1 MGALGTPVSPLHGV
15 MSGPTAGLCRHD
27 VTVMSLHR
35 DVTDVTMPHCHC
47 VTAPGLDIVVPCGSW
62 EALNT
67 GSGGSTRCTGSTG
80 THCGLQGLPAPS
92 PWQRRLP
99 AREVHA
105 GRRAL
110 PLVKSYS
117 APSDWPARSAFC
129 TPAPLAASFS
139 AHRRCSLLD
148 VTGGAANG
156 AERGAG
162 LRAPVL
168 RGVAGLAHP
177 RGGGATP
184 PQSARGGGAGR
195 TWAGRGHTWGAGS
208 VRRRRRWR
216 WRAGCGG
223 AAAERGLSCCC
234 ARRPVST
241 GAGPG
246 RGGAGRWVRAVRA
259 VRAGRGWAQGAGS
272 GDRPRGAALRRCA
285 TPRRFGSVRGGSER
299 R

>member
-67 GSGGSTRCTGSTG
+67 RSGGSTRCAGSTGSTG

-117 APSDWPARSAFC
+117 APSDWPARPAFC
-129 TPAPLAASFS
+129 TPVPLAASFS

-168 RGVAGLAHP
+168 RGVAGLAQP

-184 PQSARGGGAGR
+184 PPISAGWGGGTHLGGAGPHLGRGVSAAAAAMAMAMAGGVRRGGGGARPLVLLCAAAGEYRGRAGAGRGGGA
-195 TWAGRGHTWGAGS
+195 
-208 VRRRRRWR
+208 RRCERCERCE
-216 WRAGCGG
+216 RAGV
-223 AAAERGLSCCC
+223 GL
-234 ARRPVST
+234 RV
-241 GAGPG
+241 
-246 RGGAGRWVRAVRA
+246 
-259 VRAGRGWAQGAGS
+259 
-272 GDRPRGAALRRCA
+272 RGAAI
-285 TPRRFGSVRGGSER
+285 GRGER

>member
-67 GSGGSTRCTGSTG
+67 GSGGSTRCAGSTG

-129 TPAPLAASFS
+129 TPVPLAASFS

-246 RGGAGRWVRAVRA
+246 RGGAVGPGGASGA
-259 VRAGRGWAQGAGS
+259 SGARGPGLGS
-272 GDRPRGAALRRCA
+272 GCG
-285 TPRRFGSVRGGSER
+285 ER

>member
-1 MGALGTPVSPLHGV
+1 MGALGTPSLGSPLHGV

-47 VTAPGLDIVVPCGSW
+47 VTAPWLDIVVPCGSW

-67 GSGGSTRCTGSTG
+67 GSGGSTRCAGSTG

-117 APSDWPARSAFC
+117 APSDWPARPAFC
-129 TPAPLAASFS
+129 TPVPLAASFS

-216 WRAGCGG
+216 WRWRAGCGG

-241 GAGPG
+241 GAGAE
-246 RGGAGRWVRAVRA
+246 RGGAVGP
-259 VRAGRGWAQGAGS
+259 GGASGASGPGLGS
-272 GDRPRGAALRRCA
+272 GCG
-285 TPRRFGSVRGGSER
+285 ER

>member
-67 GSGGSTRCTGSTG
+67 RSGGSTRCAGSTGSTG

-129 TPAPLAASFS
+129 TPVPLVASFS

-168 RGVAGLAHP
+168 RGVAGLAQP

-184 PQSARGGGAGR
+184 PPISAGWGGGTHLGGAGPHLGRGVSAAAAAMAMAGGVRRGGG
-195 TWAGRGHTWGAGS
+195 GARPL
-208 VRRRRRWR
+208 VLL
-216 WRAGCGG
+216 C
-223 AAAERGLSCCC
+223 AAAGEYRG
-234 ARRPVST
+234 R
-241 GAGPG
+241 AGPG
-246 RGGAGRWVRAVRA
+246 RGGAVGPGGASGA
-259 VRAGRGWAQGAGS
+259 SGARGPGLGS
-272 GDRPRGAALRRCA
+272 GCG
-285 TPRRFGSVRGGSER
+285 ER

>member
-1 MGALGTPVSPLHGV
+1 MGALGTPVSPLHGL
-15 MSGPTAGLCRHD
+15 MSGPTAGLRRHD

-47 VTAPGLDIVVPCGSW
+47 VTAPWLDIVVPCGSW

-67 GSGGSTRCTGSTG
+67 GSGGSMRCTGSTGSTG

-105 GRRAL
+105 GHRAL

-117 APSDWPARSAFC
+117 APSDWPARPAFC
-129 TPAPLAASFS
+129 TPVPLAASFS

-184 PQSARGGGAGR
+184 PPISAGWGGGTHLGGAGPHLGRGVSAAAAAMAMAGGVRRGGG
-195 TWAGRGHTWGAGS
+195 GARPL
-208 VRRRRRWR
+208 VLL
-216 WRAGCGG
+216 C
-223 AAAERGLSCCC
+223 AAAGEYR
-234 ARRPVST
+234 
-241 GAGPG
+241 G

-259 VRAGRGWAQGAGS
+259 GRDWAQGTGS

>member
-241 GAGPG
+241 GAGAGAGPG
-246 RGGAGRWVRAVRA
+246 RGGAVGP
-259 VRAGRGWAQGAGS
+259 GGASGASGPGLGS
-272 GDRPRGAALRRCA
+272 GCG
-285 TPRRFGSVRGGSER
+285 ER

>member
-1 MGALGTPVSPLHGV
+1 MGALGTPSLGSPLPGV

-129 TPAPLAASFS
+129 TPVPLAASFS

-241 GAGPG
+241 GAGAGAG
-246 RGGAGRWVRAVRA
+246 RGGAVGP
-259 VRAGRGWAQGAGS
+259 GGASGASGPGLGS
-272 GDRPRGAALRRCA
+272 GCG
-285 TPRRFGSVRGGSER
+285 ER